1 MAQRYSDALL
11 MRFVAKAAI
20 IGSIPITS
28 VMSEIT
34 EVGNLLLN
42 MMSGLLPE
50 HLTKEEVTLLEMEF
64 GKNWFEALGYDDE
77 HYKRPA

>member
-1 MAQRYSDALL
+1 
-11 MRFVAKAAI
+11 MRRVTKVAH

-50 HLTKEEVTLLEMEF
+50 HLSKNEIRLLELEF
-64 GKNWFEALGYDDE
+64 GENWFIELGYDDE

>member
-1 MAQRYSDALL
+1 
-11 MRFVAKAAI
+11 MRLVEKSATI
-20 IGSIPITS
+20 SSTLITS

-50 HLTKEEVTLLEMEF
+50 HLSKEEVTLLEMEF

-77 HYKRPA
+77 HYKRLA

>member
-1 MAQRYSDALL
+1 
-11 MRFVAKAAI
+11 MRLVGKPATI
-20 IGSIPITS
+20 SSTLITS

-42 MMSGLLPE
+42 LMGGLLPE
-50 HLTKEEVTLLEMEF
+50 HLSREEVKLLEMEF
-64 GKNWFEALGYDDE
+64 GENWFDELGYDDE

>member
-1 MAQRYSDALL
+1 
-11 MRFVAKAAI
+11 
-20 IGSIPITS
+20 
-28 VMSEIT
+28 MSEIT

-50 HLTKEEVTLLEMEF
+50 HLSKNEIRLLELEF
-64 GKNWFEALGYDDE
+64 GENWFIELGYDDE

>member
-1 MAQRYSDALL
+1 
-11 MRFVAKAAI
+11 
-20 IGSIPITS
+20 
-28 VMSEIT
+28 MSEIT

-50 HLTKEEVTLLEMEF
+50 HLSKEEVTLLEMEF

>member
-1 MAQRYSDALL
+1 

-50 HLTKEEVTLLEMEF
+50 HLSEYEIRLLELEF
-64 GKNWFEALGYDDE
+64 GENWFDELGYDDE